1 MKLPYFS
8 LKNAL
13 DDARDSFARGSAGD
27 KLASTAKLLGK
38 TVANCGMLATEAGAH
53 VVKRAPEIIG
63 NAAKK
68 NLDENSDLMSE
79 EKKEKAR
86 ELIKAGNDAREKR
99 LTIERQEEMRKD
111 EES

>member
-13 DDARDSFARGSAGD
+13 NDARYSFAHGSAGD

-53 VVKRAPEIIG
+53 VVKMAPEIAG

-68 NLDENSDLMSE
+68 SLDENSDLMSE

-86 ELIKAGNDAREKR
+86 EMIKAGNAAREKR
-99 LTIERQEEMRKD
+99 LATERHENMRKD
-111 EES
+111 EEA